1 MVTVVV
7 AVAVTAAVAVVVT
20 AAMAVVVMTTV
31 QQAARDAVPQALGE
45 PLMKEQPAAREAQ
58 RAHRR
63 RGAAH
68 TGGSR
73 RWTALVGAS
82 RGKLGALGRCGEGKF
97 GARPGSYEPACDAVS
112 PPRSSTRS
120 APNPPDGPARLAI
133 LRIAKRK
140 TASTSAI
147 DFIRRSDCVQKGYLS
162 EQ

>member
-1 MVTVVV
+1 MVTVAV

-82 RGKLGALGRCGEGKF
+82 RTGKLGALGRCGEGKF
-97 GARPGSYEPACDAVS
+97 GARLYEPACDAVS
-112 PPRSSTRS
+112 PPRPSTRS
-120 APNPPDGPARLAI
+120 APNPSDGPARLAI

>member
-97 GARPGSYEPACDAVS
+97 GARLLIV
-112 PPRSSTRS
+112 RTRMRRRISSTVVDTLGAQPTRW
-120 APNPPDGPARLAI
+120 
-133 LRIAKRK
+133 
-140 TASTSAI
+140 TCTSGDLEDRQAQDCF
-147 DFIRRSDCVQKGYLS
+147 DFRH
-162 EQ
+162 